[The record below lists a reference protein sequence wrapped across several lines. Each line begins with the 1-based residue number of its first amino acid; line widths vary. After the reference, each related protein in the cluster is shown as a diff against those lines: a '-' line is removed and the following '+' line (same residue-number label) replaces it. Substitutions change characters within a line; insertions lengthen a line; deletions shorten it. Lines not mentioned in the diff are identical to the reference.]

1 MSEDIKTLFP
11 GKEITV
17 GGETFT
23 ISPFTFGQLPKV
35 AQCFAAIQSKMSSGN
50 MIEIASAGG
59 EDLLALLCIS
69 VKKPRAWF
77 DTLPSD
83 EGLAL
88 MATVIEQNRDF
99 FVQRMSPV
107 LARLNQAVT
116 GAQSLPASSAP
127 ATTGEASAAT
137 P

>member
-1 MSEDIKTLFP
+1 MSEDIKVLFP
-11 GKEITV
+11 GKEV
-17 GGETFT
+17 QAAGEVFT

-35 AQCFAAIQSKMSSGN
+35 AQCFAAIQTKMQSGN
-50 MIEIASAGG
+50 LIEIAAAGG
-59 EDLLALLCIS
+59 EDLLMLLCLA

-77 DTLPSD
+77 DTLASD
-83 EGLAL
+83 EGLQL
-88 MATVIEQNRDF
+88 MAAVIEVNRDF

-116 GAQSLPASSAP
+116 GAPSLPDSSAP
-127 ATTGEASAAT
+127 VTTGEASAAI